1 MAMYNSGYQY
11 LPGPSPAAM
20 DPYRQQML
28 NNHLQQINMQPQI
41 QNSGF
46 ILAPNE
52 EYAFN
57 YPVAPGNSVSFK
69 DENKPYVYVKTMGL
83 SQFDQPTFERYRL
96 VKEEDPVA
104 TPQPAGEY
112 ALKSDLD
119 AIRADIETIKKS
131 LHESE

>member
-1 MAMYNSGYQY
+1 MAMYNTGYQY
-11 LPGPSPAAM
+11 MPGPSPAAM

-46 ILAPNE
+46 ILAPSE

-104 TPQPAGEY
+104 TPQQAGEY
-112 ALKSDLD
+112 ALKSDLE
-119 AIRADIETIKKS
+119 AIRADIETIKQS